1 MTDLYVI
8 EITTASPLLT
18 GFIREEEA
26 ESLKVGRHELI
37 YKSFILKNPE
47 GYTRKHFVFVH
58 TPTDS
63 INAVFMREVLP

>member
-8 EITTASPLLT
+8 EITTASPLPT

-47 GYTRKHFVFVH
+47 GYTRKHFVFVQ

-63 INAVFMREVLP
+63 INAVFMHEVLP